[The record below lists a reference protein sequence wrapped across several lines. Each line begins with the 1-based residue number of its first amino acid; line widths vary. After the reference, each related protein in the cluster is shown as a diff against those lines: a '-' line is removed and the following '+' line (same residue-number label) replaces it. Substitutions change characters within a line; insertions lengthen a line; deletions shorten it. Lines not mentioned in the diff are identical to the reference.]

1 MRCGFAWMADAASMA
16 NEQTTTPTAAPAAPA
31 PTAPTTR
38 AAPAP
43 VRPSETR
50 PGARQDA
57 LNAAENQR
65 RLENGPRRI
74 GGAPRDAATPAPDRP
89 TAKPGQAPSFY
100 PYADPPAEPEK
111 IKLAEGFEFTPD
123 ELTELRAH
131 AQQEATRKLT
141 LPADPSGYKLDLPPS
156 FKMPDGIEF
165 ELNDRDPLLAG
176 YRALAHKRGLDQETF
191 SEGLGLVAAMRGH
204 EAAQLKA
211 AYEAE
216 VGKLGAAA
224 PDRVDSV
231 VRWIDAIAG
240 DDAAALKNAL
250 RIAPV
255 AGTIVA
261 FEKIIKHFVS
271 QGLSPFSSAHRA
283 DAPDDG
289 KIPGFDTMT
298 FEQKRLAQDQ
308 QALRRRGGR

>member
-1 MRCGFAWMADAASMA
+1 MRCASFLLGQSWRMA
-16 NEQTTTPTAAPAAPA
+16 NEPQTPAPAAPPA
-31 PTAPTTR
+31 PVAPSTPST
-38 AAPAP
+38 APAP
-43 VRPSETR
+43 RTPSTAA

-57 LNAAENQR
+57 FTAADRQR
-65 RLENGPRRI
+65 RLDSGPRRI
-74 GGAPRDAATPAPDRP
+74 GEAPRDAAPAPDRP
-89 TAKPGQAPSFY
+89 AAKPGQASSFY

-141 LPADPSGYKLDLPPS
+141 LPTDPSGYKLDLPPS

-204 EAAQLKA
+204 EAAQMKA

-216 VGKLGAAA
+216 VEKLGAAA

-261 FEKIIKHFVS
+261 FEKIIKYFVS

-308 QALRRRGGR
+308 YALRKQRGGR